1 MRSVRKT
8 QDDNV
13 EIVIFIPV
21 KADAGG
27 FFSYGF
33 TPALGFLSLPPLLFP
48 ALQGSTEDEQHTT
61 KGTSLI
67 ESQHHH
73 LLHCLEKTTVSSNTT
88 LPTSYSPRAW
98 PRLRAE
104 KVCTQYVPNWPSV
117 GHKIQTYKLWQSR
130 LILRFPRTLCH
141 GLNALRFRYL

>member
-1 MRSVRKT
+1 M
-8 QDDNV
+8 

-27 FFSYGF
+27 FFFLWFYTCFGF
-33 TPALGFLSLPPLLFP
+33 FVPPPPLLFP

-88 LPTSYSPRAW
+88 LPTSHSPRAW
-98 PRLRAE
+98 PRLRAG
-104 KVCTQYVPNWPSV
+104 KVCTQYVPNRPSV
-117 GHKIQTYKLWQSR
+117 GHKIQTYKLCQSR
-130 LILRFPRTLCH
+130 LMLRFPRTLCH
-141 GLNALRFRYL
+141 GLNALRFRYLLINRLL

>member
-1 MRSVRKT
+1 MTTWKLLSLSLWKQMLV
-8 QDDNV
+8 
-13 EIVIFIPV
+13 
-21 KADAGG
+21 G

-88 LPTSYSPRAW
+88 LPTSHSLRAW
-98 PRLRAE
+98 PRLCAG
-104 KVCTQYVPNWPSV
+104 KVCTQYVPNRPSV
-117 GHKIQTYKLWQSR
+117 GHKIQTYKLCQSR
-130 LILRFPRTLCH
+130 LMLRFPRTLCH
-141 GLNALRFRYL
+141 GLNALRFCYLLINRLL

>member
-1 MRSVRKT
+1 MLV
-8 QDDNV
+8 
-13 EIVIFIPV
+13 
-21 KADAGG
+21 G

-88 LPTSYSPRAW
+88 LPTSHSPRAW
-98 PRLRAE
+98 PRLRAG

-117 GHKIQTYKLWQSR
+117 GHKIWTYKLCQSR
-130 LILRFPRTLCH
+130 LMLRFPRTLCH
-141 GLNALRFRYL
+141 GLNALRFRYLLINGLL